1 MPGHPLFPEGMAVVD
16 TAGMIRREFTEPFS
30 WAAAAPLVPTLF
42 RNFKISKGGGRWK
55 GVNDVEEKQYR
66 TVRLMKVLSN
76 PHRYR
81 LLIRVAEEGPVA
93 SRVLADRMEPSLS
106 SVSNHLGKLKKIDL
120 VQSRRDGRR
129 SLYRLKRPELYE
141 RIRSLEELLSR

>member
-1 MPGHPLFPEGMAVVD
+1 M
-16 TAGMIRREFTEPFS
+16 
-30 WAAAAPLVPTLF
+30 
-42 RNFKISKGGGRWK
+42 N
-55 GVNDVEEKQYR
+55 
-66 TVRLMKVLSN
+66 VLSN

-93 SRVLADRMEPSLS
+93 SGVLADRMEPSLS
-106 SVSNHLGKLKKIDL
+106 SVSNHLRKLKDIDL
-120 VQSRRDGRR
+120 VQSRRKGRR